1 MLKQIITTLQ
11 KTLSELTAAS
21 TASAKHAE
29 AGAAINKNLKSV
41 RESVERDFTC
51 LRKETGEQF
60 LAVAGV
66 VLAEVYFDTNS
77 KSRSRTALRKAI
89 QKGIEIEGR
98 NLKLVFPRKWTKT
111 ATVTVTLVEREEL
124 TDLEQIQALLGG
136 LSDSDLNHVIRE
148 GRGLVKAR
156 KDQADAAEA
165 ARQLL
170 VDAGAAFKK
179 TA

>member
-1 MLKQIITTLQ
+1 
-11 KTLSELTAAS
+11 
-21 TASAKHAE
+21 
-29 AGAAINKNLKSV
+29 
-41 RESVERDFTC
+41 
-51 LRKETGEQF
+51 
-60 LAVAGV
+60 
-66 VLAEVYFDTNS
+66 
-77 KSRSRTALRKAI
+77 
-89 QKGIEIEGR
+89 
-98 NLKLVFPRKWTKT
+98 
-111 ATVTVTLVEREEL
+111 L